1 MGGKKE
7 LTWREVV
14 TLKMKERQAKGEKPS
29 LKDVVPEAQKMWQAI
44 KNGSDPN
51 YVQGKATFTKRKA
64 STGSTTKTTTR
75 KKGKGKGAAAAAA
88 AAAGGGG
95 GAITAQEIISNCQLC
110 KKCSKKV
117 EKVYGKRAS
126 AKKAAAAF
134 SKKSLKGG
142 ESGPATVAESSGGNL
157 LKTEAEAQGD
167 IMAGGCV
174 GSCPMGGGGEA
185 EEK

>member
-14 TLKMKERQAKGEKPS
+14 TLKMKERQAQGEKPS

-51 YVQGKATFTKRKA
+51 YVQGKATFTKRKG
-64 STGSTTKTTTR
+64 STGSSSTSKATR
-75 KKGKGKGAAAAAA
+75 KKGVKGLKGGATTGE
-88 AAAGGGG
+88 GGG
-95 GAITAQEIISNCQLC
+95 ITAVEIISRCHLC

-117 EKVYGKRAS
+117 ERVYGKG
-126 AKKAAAAF
+126 AKKAAAALT
-134 SKKSLKGG
+134 KKSLKGG
-142 ESGPATVAESSGGNL
+142 ESAPATVAESSGGNL

-174 GSCPMGGGGEA
+174 GSCPMGGGEDGK

>member
-51 YVQGKATFTKRKA
+51 YVQGKATFTKRKGA
-64 STGSTTKTTTR
+64 TGSSTTSSKTTR
-75 KKGKGKGAAAAAA
+75 KKGLKAANEAAAT
-88 AAAGGGG
+88 GG
-95 GAITAQEIISNCQLC
+95 ITAKDIISNCQLC

-117 EKVYGKRAS
+117 EKVYGKG
-126 AKKAAAAF
+126 AKKAAAALT
-134 SKKSLKGG
+134 KKSLKGG
-142 ESGPATVAESSGGNL
+142 ESAPATVAESSGGNL

-174 GSCPMGGGGEA
+174 GSCPMGGGAEKG
-185 EEK
+185 EEKEKEL